1 MHSIPMHIMLSH
13 GSGVGLLTNLWI
25 CREAGTEL
33 PFMGQDA
40 PRPSTRPRWIDADEA
55 MLKLLA
61 IRQALCPRPKYALL
75 LLI

>member
-1 MHSIPMHIMLSH
+1 M
-13 GSGVGLLTNLWI
+13 
-25 CREAGTEL
+25 CREVETEL

-61 IRQALCPRPKYALL
+61 IR
-75 LLI
+75 